1 MRHRRKGRVL
11 GRSPSHQRALLRNL
25 ATAIFLTERNAED
38 DENAPKIKGR
48 IVTTLQKAKEVRPV
62 VERCITIAIHSMKHT
77 EAAQPYAPPT
87 EADGSI
93 DRTSELYREWKKG
106 ADAKKYRKLISPV
119 IAARRRVFSI
129 LRDRLATRICFAD
142 VAPRFVGRQG
152 GYTRVLKLAKPRLGD
167 AGTRAILEFV
177 GRNDRTPQPAPVPQI
192 EAEEPAA
199 T

>member
-1 MRHRRKGRVL
+1 M
-11 GRSPSHQRALLRNL
+11 RNL
-25 ATAIFLTERNAED
+25 AAAIFLTERNAED

-48 IVTTLQKAKEVRPV
+48 IVTTMQKAKEVRPV
-62 VERCITIAIHSMKHT
+62 VERCITIAIRSMKHT

-87 EADGSI
+87 ETDGSI
-93 DRTSELYREWKKG
+93 DRTGDTYREWKKG
-106 ADAKKYRKLISPV
+106 ADAKKYRKLIAPV

-152 GYTRVLKLAKPRLGD
+152 GYTRVLRLAKPRLGD

-177 GRNDRTPQPAPVPQI
+177 GRNDRTGQAAPAPQV
-192 EAEEPAA
+192 EAEESAA